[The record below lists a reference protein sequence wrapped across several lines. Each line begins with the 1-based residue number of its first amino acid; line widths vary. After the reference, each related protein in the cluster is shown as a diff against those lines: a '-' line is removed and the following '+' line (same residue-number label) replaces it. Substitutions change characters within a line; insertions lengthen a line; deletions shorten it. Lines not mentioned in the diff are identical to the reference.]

1 MKAGRYLQ
9 RVDRRGF
16 RGYSVLLTR
25 RGILHSRFFAD
36 RRFGGRRKARAAAE
50 RWRDEQMVTLY
61 PPVRLRRFTP
71 WNRTGVV
78 GVLLERYQVR
88 GRRYRRYRASWP
100 DAEGRSRR
108 RSFDL
113 RKYGEEKAFELAV
126 EARRKGV
133 AELESAMRSRIVAD
147 LATRRRR
154 P

>member
-88 GRRYRRYRASWP
+88 GRRYRRPLAHRGGFPAQRDRVV
-100 DAEGRSRR
+100 DA
-108 RSFDL
+108 FHVDL
-113 RKYGEEKAFELAV
+113 V
-126 EARRKGV
+126 
-133 AELESAMRSRIVAD
+133 
-147 LATRRRR
+147 